1 MDKDKKE
8 KTVPL
13 SSAPPDEG
21 QSNQNLD
28 ISITENEEKCKE
40 YLDDFAK
47 MQKDFRRI
55 SDPSYM
61 KTVTMSEL

>member
-1 MDKDKKE
+1 MNDVTKE

-28 ISITENEEKCKE
+28 ISITEDEEKCKE

-47 MQKDFRRI
+47 HI
-55 SDPSYM
+55 
-61 KTVTMSEL
+61 KTC